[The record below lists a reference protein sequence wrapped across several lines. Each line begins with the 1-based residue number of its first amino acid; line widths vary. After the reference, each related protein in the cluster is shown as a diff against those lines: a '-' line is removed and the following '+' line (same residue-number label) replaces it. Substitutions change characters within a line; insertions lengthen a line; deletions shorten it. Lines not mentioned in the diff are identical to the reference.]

1 MDEDEKLHAQLF
13 GDLDDS
19 DDDDDAAPPA
29 APAETDDRIAEIVAA
44 NADAAAAA
52 PKRKKKGDAAEPKK
66 RLKKSADEMA
76 AMGQRLENGEKIGSI
91 LADRGGLDGEGG
103 GTYLVDD
110 DGNEVAMAA
119 PEDDPDD
126 DSVDG
131 DEAIEEGG
139 KNDLEMI
146 ISGKRKGKKKE
157 MTLDE
162 SNRVVDAMLARME
175 EAARLDDEALKAEAP
190 ATQKAA
196 LMTEVVEFVR
206 KRCAAAAAAAQFSRR
221 AILPT
226 RAILPARR
234 AILLSASPGRS
245 LRNLHE
251 CMLDRGVLER
261 LRKWIEPSPGALVN
275 LHVRSG
281 VLNAL
286 NMFEVD
292 DVLQSALRTS
302 QVGRYVKLLSVHP
315 KETPQNRRLATA
327 LVEKWLRR
335 IFGNSAEFRSSDVP
349 MYRPKQTPKDLHAM
363 RDAGAAAGAPSKKDD
378 EANANLQF
386 SRQGLDKG
394 IIPRPIGMD
403 FSAQPESTAKAAA
416 SSKYAKESVKG
427 RLSERFTNNQRG
439 KTKTTQAATL
449 SIEGRG
455 VDRV

>member
-1 MDEDEKLHAQLF
+1 
-13 GDLDDS
+13 
-19 DDDDDAAPPA
+19 
-29 APAETDDRIAEIVAA
+29 
-44 NADAAAAA
+44 
-52 PKRKKKGDAAEPKK
+52 
-66 RLKKSADEMA
+66 
-76 AMGQRLENGEKIGSI
+76 
-91 LADRGGLDGEGG
+91 
-103 GTYLVDD
+103 
-110 DGNEVAMAA
+110 
-119 PEDDPDD
+119 
-126 DSVDG
+126 
-131 DEAIEEGG
+131 
-139 KNDLEMI
+139 
-146 ISGKRKGKKKE
+146 
-157 MTLDE
+157 
-162 SNRVVDAMLARME
+162 
-175 EAARLDDEALKAEAP
+175 
-190 ATQKAA
+190 
-196 LMTEVVEFVR
+196 
-206 KRCAAAAAAAQFSRR
+206 
-221 AILPT
+221 
-226 RAILPARR
+226 
-234 AILLSASPGRS
+234 
-245 LRNLHE
+245 
-251 CMLDRGVLER
+251 MLDRGVLER

-349 MYRPKQTPKDLHAM
+349 MYRPKQAPKDLHAM

>member
-19 DDDDDAAPPA
+19 DDDDAAAPPA

-175 EAARLDDEALKAEAP
+175 EAARLDDEALKAETP

-206 KRCAAAAAAAQFSRR
+206 KRCAAAAAAQLFSPARKSRR
-221 AILPT
+221 AIF
-226 RAILPARR
+226 
-234 AILLSASPGRS
+234 LSASPGRS

-349 MYRPKQTPKDLHAM
+349 MYRPKQAPKDLHAM

-403 FSAQPESTAKAAA
+403 FSAQPESTATAAA

>member
-1 MDEDEKLHAQLF
+1 
-13 GDLDDS
+13 
-19 DDDDDAAPPA
+19 
-29 APAETDDRIAEIVAA
+29 
-44 NADAAAAA
+44 
-52 PKRKKKGDAAEPKK
+52 
-66 RLKKSADEMA
+66 
-76 AMGQRLENGEKIGSI
+76 MGQRLENGEKIGSI

-175 EAARLDDEALKAEAP
+175 EAARLDDEALKAETP

-206 KRCAAAAAAAQFSRR
+206 KRCAAAAAAQLFSPARNSRR
-221 AILPT
+221 AIF
-226 RAILPARR
+226 
-234 AILLSASPGRS
+234 LSASPGRS

-349 MYRPKQTPKDLHAM
+349 MYRPKQAPKDLHAM

-403 FSAQPESTAKAAA
+403 FSAQPESTATAAA

>member
-1 MDEDEKLHAQLF
+1 
-13 GDLDDS
+13 
-19 DDDDDAAPPA
+19 
-29 APAETDDRIAEIVAA
+29 
-44 NADAAAAA
+44 
-52 PKRKKKGDAAEPKK
+52 
-66 RLKKSADEMA
+66 
-76 AMGQRLENGEKIGSI
+76 
-91 LADRGGLDGEGG
+91 
-103 GTYLVDD
+103 
-110 DGNEVAMAA
+110 
-119 PEDDPDD
+119 
-126 DSVDG
+126 
-131 DEAIEEGG
+131 
-139 KNDLEMI
+139 
-146 ISGKRKGKKKE
+146 
-157 MTLDE
+157 
-162 SNRVVDAMLARME
+162 
-175 EAARLDDEALKAEAP
+175 
-190 ATQKAA
+190 
-196 LMTEVVEFVR
+196 
-206 KRCAAAAAAAQFSRR
+206 
-221 AILPT
+221 
-226 RAILPARR
+226 
-234 AILLSASPGRS
+234 
-245 LRNLHE
+245 
-251 CMLDRGVLER
+251 MLDRGVLER

-286 NMFEVD
+286 NMFEVDIGTRLGHRAPHTVAAPPLTPLLHHPQVD

-349 MYRPKQTPKDLHAM
+349 MYRPKQAPKDLHAM

-403 FSAQPESTAKAAA
+403 FSAQPESTATAAA

>member
-1 MDEDEKLHAQLF
+1 MSSATHLAFPSCVDAPSPLRIAALGIAATTDSAASARNSSSMDEDEKLHAQLF

-19 DDDDDAAPPA
+19 DDDDAAAPPA

-175 EAARLDDEALKAEAP
+175 EAARLDDEALKAETP

-206 KRCAAAAAAAQFSRR
+206 KRCAPPRNSPGAQFSRR
-221 AILPT
+221 A
-226 RAILPARR
+226 
-234 AILLSASPGRS
+234 
-245 LRNLHE
+245 
-251 CMLDRGVLER
+251 ML
-261 LRKWIEPSPGALVN
+261 
-275 LHVRSG
+275 
-281 VLNAL
+281 
-286 NMFEVD
+286 
-292 DVLQSALRTS
+292 
-302 QVGRYVKLLSVHP
+302 
-315 KETPQNRRLATA
+315 
-327 LVEKWLRR
+327 
-335 IFGNSAEFRSSDVP
+335 
-349 MYRPKQTPKDLHAM
+349 
-363 RDAGAAAGAPSKKDD
+363 
-378 EANANLQF
+378 
-386 SRQGLDKG
+386 
-394 IIPRPIGMD
+394 
-403 FSAQPESTAKAAA
+403 
-416 SSKYAKESVKG
+416 
-427 RLSERFTNNQRG
+427 
-439 KTKTTQAATL
+439 
-449 SIEGRG
+449 
-455 VDRV
+455 